1 MTPMAELGEFEIS
14 TPQHD
19 HVLTASFAN
28 MAKIGNPAEIVDAYA
43 VLNGMELNHVLDV
56 IRRATEAY
64 GAVPIWL
71 LSALRKPAYW
81 RQALR
86 VSTHVLECCCEDDI
100 AYLVGEWKPGHK
112 GVVYRPGK
120 MPITDIIVMARALM
134 EHGIIGKA
142 KMRRLQ
148 KNEKTEGFTKE
159 FVVIDYIN
167 AACMHFSMPRDEAEK
182 LTMTRFQLLLKS
194 KYPEEKGLTRD
205 EYDDAM
211 ANFEK
216 RQAQRMK
223 PHG

>member
-19 HVLTASFAN
+19 HVLIASFAN
-28 MAKIGNPAEIVDAYA
+28 MAKIGNPIEIVDSYS
-43 VLNGMELNHVLDV
+43 VLNGLELNQVIDV
-56 IRRATEAY
+56 INRAEKAY
-64 GAVPIWL
+64 GAVPVWL
-71 LSALRKPAYW
+71 LEALRKPAYW

-86 VSTHVLECCCEDDI
+86 VSTHVLECCCDDDI
-100 AYLVGEWKPGHK
+100 DYLVGEWRPGK
-112 GVVYRPGK
+112 RGIVYRPGK
-120 MPITDIIVMARALM
+120 MPIKDIIVMARALM
-134 EHGIIGKA
+134 EHGIIGKV
-142 KMRRLQ
+142 KVRRLQ
-148 KNEKTEGFTKE
+148 KNERVEGYTKE
-159 FVVIDYIN
+159 FKAIDYIN

-223 PHG
+223 NHG